1 MYENVAILAAV
12 VLIYSAVAGRVA
24 RSWLSGPIL
33 FTAAGLV
40 VGPLGFDV
48 LRLEIT
54 AADLKVLAEAAL
66 AMVLFTDA
74 AHADLGVV
82 RRTVGLPRRLL
93 LVGLPLTIVF
103 GFLVA
108 LPLFP
113 TLDVLATALLATLL
127 APTDAAL
134 GAPVVSNE
142 QVPIEMREA
151 LNLESGLNDGICV
164 PVVVI
169 LLDLAIGTEVDHH
182 SFGHALVVVV
192 EEIGIGL
199 VSGLALTAVAVA
211 VLRLAARR
219 EWISA
224 HWLHVP
230 VVALAA
236 LCFAAAQALGGSG
249 FIACFVGG
257 LLFSYLHER
266 PKELLSGAAST
277 GEVLAMLTWVVFGGP
292 LLSRLLD
299 QVTWRVVIYALLSL
313 TVIRMVPVF
322 LSLLGTGM
330 SVGNKLFIG
339 WFGPRGLAS
348 VVFGVI
354 VFDAEIPGRETIAVV
369 VVLTVLLSIMAHGA
383 TANPLIATLSVN
395 LRPGSQRRAS
405 DVSLGASG
413 SP

>member
-1 MYENVAILAAV
+1 MYGNAAILAAV
-12 VLIYSAVAGRVA
+12 VLIYSASAGRVA

-40 VGPLGFDV
+40 VGPLGFGV

-54 AADLKVLAEAAL
+54 AVDLKVLAEAAL

-82 RRTVGLPRRLL
+82 RRTVGLPQRLL
-93 LVGLPLTIVF
+93 LIGLPLTIVF

-113 TLDVLATALLATLL
+113 TLGLFGAALLATLL

-142 QVPIEMREA
+142 AVPVETREA

-169 LLDLAIGTEVDHH
+169 LLDLAIGTEIEHR
-182 SFGHALVVVV
+182 SLGHAITVVI

-199 VSGLALTAVAVA
+199 ITGLALTVIAVAI
-211 VLRLAARR
+211 LRIAGQRK
-219 EWISA
+219 WISA

-236 LCFAAAQALGGSG
+236 LCFASAQALGGSG
-249 FIACFVGG
+249 FIACFAGG
-257 LLFSYLHER
+257 LLFNYLHDR
-266 PKELLSGAAST
+266 PKEMLGGAAST

-292 LLSRLLD
+292 LLGHL
-299 QVTWRVVIYALLSL
+299 TWSMLIYAVLSL
-313 TVIRMVPVF
+313 TVIRMVPVL
-322 LSLLGTGM
+322 LSLVGSGM
-330 SVGNKLFIG
+330 SVGSKLFIG

-348 VVFGVI
+348 IVFAVM
-354 VFDAEIPGRETIAVV
+354 VFDAGVPGRETIAVTV
-369 VVLTVLLSIMAHGA
+369 VCTVLLSIILHGV
-383 TANPLIATLSVN
+383 TANPLITTL
-395 LRPGSQRRAS
+395 RR
-405 DVSLGASG
+405 SG
-413 SP
+413 GNGG

>member
-1 MYENVAILAAV
+1 MYENTAILAAI
-12 VLIYSAVAGRVA
+12 VLIYSAFAGRVA
-24 RSWLSGPIL
+24 GSWLSGPIL

-40 VGPLGFDV
+40 AGPLGFDI

-54 AADLKVLAEAAL
+54 SADLKVLAEAAL

-74 AHADLGVV
+74 AHADLDVV
-82 RRTVGLPRRLL
+82 RRTVGLPGRLL
-93 LVGLPLTIVF
+93 LIGLPLTIAL

-113 TLDVLATALLATLL
+113 TLDLFGVALLASLL

-142 QVPIEMREA
+142 AVPAETREA

-164 PVVVI
+164 PIVLI
-169 LLDLAIGTEVDHH
+169 LLDLVVGTEIENR
-182 SFGHALVVVV
+182 SLGHAVTVII

-199 VSGLALTAVAVA
+199 TTGLVMTGVAVA
-211 VLRLAARR
+211 ILRPTTQRG
-219 EWISA
+219 WTSA

-236 LCFAAAQALGGSG
+236 LCFASTQALGGSG

-257 LLFSYLHER
+257 LLFGYLNDR
-266 PKELLSGAAST
+266 PKELLGGAAST
-277 GEVLAMLTWVVFGGP
+277 GEILAMLTWVVFGGP
-292 LLSRLLD
+292 LLAQLLD
-299 QVTWRVVIYALLSL
+299 RMTWSMLIYAVLSL

-322 LSLLGTGM
+322 LSLAGSGMDLGG
-330 SVGNKLFIG
+330 KLFIG

-348 VVFGVI
+348 IVFGVI
-354 VFDAEIPGRETIAVV
+354 VFDAGVPGRETIAMTVV
-369 VVLTVLLSIMAHGA
+369 CTVLLSIILHGA
-383 TANPLIATLSVN
+383 TANPLITALYRSA
-395 LRPGSQRRAS
+395 GK
-405 DVSLGASG
+405 GC
-413 SP
+413 

>member
-1 MYENVAILAAV
+1 MYGNAAILAAV
-12 VLIYSAVAGRVA
+12 VLIYSASSGRVA

-40 VGPLGFDV
+40 VGPLGFDI
-48 LRLEIT
+48 LHLEIT
-54 AADLKVLAEAAL
+54 AVDLKVLAEAAL

-82 RRTVGLPRRLL
+82 RRTVGLPERLL

-113 TLDVLATALLATLL
+113 TLDLFAAALLATLL

-134 GAPVVSNE
+134 GAPVISNE
-142 QVPIEMREA
+142 AVPVETREA

-169 LLDLAIGTEVDHH
+169 LLDLAVGTEIEHR
-182 SFGHALVVVV
+182 SLGHAIAVVI

-199 VSGLALTAVAVA
+199 ITGLVLTAIAVA
-211 VLRLAARR
+211 ILRIAAQR

-257 LLFSYLHER
+257 LLFSYLHDR
-266 PKELLSGAAST
+266 PKEMLGGAAST

-292 LLSRLLD
+292 LLGRLLD
-299 QVTWRVVIYALLSL
+299 RVTWSMLIYAVLSL

-322 LSLLGTGM
+322 LSLVGTGM
-330 SVGNKLFIG
+330 SVGSKLFIG

-348 VVFGVI
+348 IVFGVI
-354 VFDAEIPGRETIAVV
+354 VFDAGVPGRETIAVTV
-369 VVLTVLLSIMAHGA
+369 VCTVLLSIILHGA
-383 TANPLIATLSVN
+383 TANPLITA
-395 LRPGSQRRAS
+395 LRR
-405 DVSLGASG
+405 SG
-413 SP
+413 GNGG

>member
-1 MYENVAILAAV
+1 MYENIAILAAI
-12 VLIYSAVAGRVA
+12 VLVYSAVAGRVA

-33 FTAAGLV
+33 FTAAGLI
-40 VGPLGFDV
+40 VGPLGLDV
-48 LRLEIT
+48 LRLEIS
-54 AADLKVLAEAAL
+54 ASDLKALAEAAL

-74 AHADLGVV
+74 AHADLAVV
-82 RRTVGLPRRLL
+82 RRAVGLPERLL
-93 LVGLPLTIVF
+93 LIGLPLTIGF
-103 GFLVA
+103 GFVIA
-108 LPLFP
+108 IPLFP
-113 TLDVLATALLATLL
+113 TLDLLAAALLATLL

-142 QVPIEMREA
+142 AVPIETREA

-169 LLDLAIGTEVDHH
+169 LLDLAVGTEIEHRSLGRAV
-182 SFGHALVVVV
+182 LVVV

-199 VSGLALTAVAVA
+199 VAGLVLTAIAVSI
-211 VLRLAARR
+211 LRLAARR

-236 LCFAAAQALGGSG
+236 LCFASAQALGGSG

-257 LLFSYLHER
+257 LLFGYLHENPR
-266 PKELLSGAAST
+266 QLLTGAAST

-292 LLSRLLD
+292 LLARLLD
-299 QVTWRVVIYALLSL
+299 RVTWSMVVYAVLSL
-313 TVIRMVPVF
+313 TVIRMVPVL

-330 SVGNKLFIG
+330 NIGSRLFIG

-348 VVFGVI
+348 IVFGII
-354 VFDAEIPGRETIAVV
+354 VANRGSSPSQGP
-369 VVLTVLLSIMAHGA
+369 LTVLSCPLAAGGSE
-383 TANPLIATLSVN
+383 TAK
-395 LRPGSQRRAS
+395 RRKPTS
-405 DVSLGASG
+405 RVSSG
-413 SP
+413 SAALVAIST

>member
-1 MYENVAILAAV
+1 MYENTAILAAI
-12 VLIYSAVAGRVA
+12 VLIYSAFAGRVA

-40 VGPLGFDV
+40 AGPLGFDI

-54 AADLKVLAEAAL
+54 SADLKVLAEAAL

-74 AHADLGVV
+74 AHADLDVV
-82 RRTVGLPRRLL
+82 RRTVGLPERLL
-93 LVGLPLTIVF
+93 LIGLPLTIAF

-113 TLDVLATALLATLL
+113 TLDLFAVALLASLL

-142 QVPIEMREA
+142 AVPAETREA

-164 PVVVI
+164 PIVLI
-169 LLDLAIGTEVDHH
+169 LLDLVVGTEIENR
-182 SFGHALVVVV
+182 SLGHAITVII

-199 VSGLALTAVAVA
+199 VTGLVMTGVAVA
-211 VLRLAARR
+211 ILRLATQRG
-219 EWISA
+219 WTSA

-236 LCFAAAQALGGSG
+236 LCFALAQALGGSG

-257 LLFSYLHER
+257 LLFGYLNDR
-266 PKELLSGAAST
+266 RKELLSGAATT
-277 GEVLAMLTWVVFGGP
+277 GEILAMLTWVVFGGP
-292 LLSRLLD
+292 LLAQLLD
-299 QVTWRVVIYALLSL
+299 RVTWSMLIYAVLSL
-313 TVIRMVPVF
+313 TVIRMVPVL
-322 LSLLGTGM
+322 LSLAGSGLDLGG
-330 SVGNKLFIG
+330 KLFIG

-348 VVFGVI
+348 IVFGVI
-354 VFDAEIPGRETIAVV
+354 VFDAGVSGRETIAMTVV
-369 VVLTVLLSIMAHGA
+369 CTVLLSIILHGA
-383 TANPLIATLSVN
+383 TANPLITTLY
-395 LRPGSQRRAS
+395 GSA
-405 DVSLGASG
+405 GECC
-413 SP
+413 

>member
-1 MYENVAILAAV
+1 MYENIAILAAV
-12 VLIYSAVAGRVA
+12 VLIYSTIAGRVA

-33 FTAAGLV
+33 FTAAGLI

-48 LRLEIT
+48 LHLEIT
-54 AADLKVLAEAAL
+54 AADLQVLSEAAL

-82 RRTVGLPRRLL
+82 RRTVSLPERLL

-113 TLDVLATALLATLL
+113 TLDVFAAALLATLL

-142 QVPIEMREA
+142 SVPVETREA

-169 LLDLAIGTEVDHH
+169 PLDLAIGAEIEHR
-182 SFGHALVVVV
+182 SFWHAIVVVV

-199 VSGLALTAVAVA
+199 VLGLVLTAIAVA
-211 VLRLAARR
+211 ILRLATKRD
-219 EWISA
+219 WISA

-236 LCFAAAQALGGSG
+236 LCFASAQALGGGG

-257 LLFSYLHER
+257 LLFGYFHER

-299 QVTWRVVIYALLSL
+299 EVTWPVVIYALLSL

-348 VVFGVI
+348 IVFGVI
-354 VFDAEIPGRETIAVV
+354 VFDAEVPGRETIAVT
-369 VVLTVLLSIMAHGA
+369 VVLTVLLSIIAHGA
-383 TANPLIATLSVN
+383 TANPLITTLGRNRSN
-395 LRPGSQRRAS
+395 RH
-405 DVSLGASG
+405 
-413 SP
+413 

>member
-1 MYENVAILAAV
+1 MYENIAILAAI
-12 VLIYSAVAGRVA
+12 VLVYSAVAGRVA
-24 RSWLSGPIL
+24 SSWLSGPIL

-40 VGPLGFDV
+40 VGPLGLDA
-48 LRLEIT
+48 LRLDIT

-74 AHADLGVV
+74 ANADLGVV
-82 RRTVGLPRRLL
+82 RRTVGLPERLL
-93 LVGLPLTIVF
+93 LIGLPLTIVL

-108 LPLFP
+108 MPLFP
-113 TLDVLATALLATLL
+113 TLDIFAAALLATLL

-142 QVPIEMREA
+142 AVPVETREA

-164 PVVVI
+164 PVVVL
-169 LLDLAIGTEVDHH
+169 LLDLAIGTEVEHR
-182 SFGHALVVVV
+182 SLGHAVMVVV

-199 VSGLALTAVAVA
+199 LTGLVLTAVAVA
-211 VLRLAARR
+211 VLRLAGRCN
-219 EWISA
+219 WLSA

-236 LCFAAAQALGGSG
+236 LCFASAQALGGSG

-257 LLFSYLHER
+257 LLFGYLHDR

-277 GEVLAMLTWVVFGGP
+277 GEVLAMLTWLLFGGP
-292 LLSRLLD
+292 VLSRLLGG
-299 QVTWRVVIYALLSL
+299 VTWTMVIYSLLSL

-330 SVGNKLFIG
+330 RTDTKLFVG

-348 VVFGVI
+348 IVFAVI
-354 VFDAEIPGRETIAVV
+354 VFDAGVPGKETIAIT
-369 VVLTVLLSIMAHGA
+369 VVLTVLLSIIAHGA
-383 TANPLIATLSVN
+383 TANPLIASLA
-395 LRPGSQRRAS
+395 RGSGTGRGSRAP
-405 DVSLGASG
+405 LGG
-413 SP
+413 R